1 MNKANLIKSIARRTG
16 ATECQSKKM
25 LEAFIKTLEEELD
38 EGNGIILQGIGT
50 FSPWYQSK
58 RLGRN
63 PRTGTT
69 CDSPHQRQVQTRE
82 IAVAVAEQ
90 EITQLTR
97 A

>member
-63 PRTGTT
+63 PHTGTT
-69 CDSPHQRQVQTRE
+69 CE
-82 IAVAVAEQ
+82 IAPRTSVKFKPGKLLLQ
-90 EITQLTR
+90 WLNR
-97 A
+97 K

>member
-63 PRTGTT
+63 PRTGPT
-69 CDSPHQRQVQTRE
+69 CE
-82 IAVAVAEQ
+82 IAPRTSVKFKPGTLLLQ
-90 EITQLTR
+90 WLNR
-97 A
+97 K